1 MAVTE
6 DKTKGQVDGR
16 LNRSTRTRAAIVQA
30 MYELVGEGN
39 AAPTSED
46 VAERA
51 SVGLRTVFRHFEDM
65 DTLYQEVDQ
74 VIKERVIPQFDL
86 ETLTGSLEDRARKLI
101 ERREGIFQTVHPYMS
116 CTIARKWK
124 SPFLARSYDAFAE
137 IQRAFLFNNLPEL
150 KELPIE
156 LQHAADQVAS
166 FEAWMRMKDVL
177 KLSVEEII
185 DAQTAGILAIIRGA

>member
-1 MAVTE
+1 
-6 DKTKGQVDGR
+6 
-16 LNRSTRTRAAIVQA
+16 

-65 DTLYQEVDQ
+65 ETLYQEVDQ
-74 VIKERVIPQFDL
+74 VIKARVIPQFDL
-86 ETLTGSLEDRARKLI
+86 ETLTGPLEERARKLI
-101 ERREGIFQTVHPYMS
+101 ERRERIFQTVHPYMA

-124 SPFLARSYDAFAE
+124 SPYLARSYDAFAE

-150 KELPIE
+150 KELPLE

-177 KLSVEEII
+177 KLSVEDIV
-185 DAQTAGILAIIRGA
+185 DAQTAGVLAIIRGA